1 MEPGVL
7 IAIAAL
13 LVICIDLWLLTSI
26 SKSRKSQQAKVGWAL
41 VVVLLPV
48 IGWILWGRFGPR
60 GMAKTPEAPGHGN
73 G

>member
-1 MEPGVL
+1 MEPGLL

-41 VVVLLPV
+41 VIVLLPV

-60 GMAKTPEAPGHGN
+60 GMAEAPESPDHSKG
-73 G
+73 

>member
-1 MEPGVL
+1 MEPVFL
-7 IAIAAL
+7 IAIAGL
-13 LVICIDLWLLTSI
+13 LIICIDLWLITSI

-60 GMAKTPEAPGHGN
+60 GMAQAPESPEHSKG
-73 G
+73 

>member
-1 MEPGVL
+1 MEPVLL

-13 LVICIDLWLLTSI
+13 LIICIDLWLLTSI

-41 VVVLLPV
+41 IIVLLPV

-60 GMAKTPEAPGHGN
+60 GMAKTPDSPEHSKG
-73 G
+73 